1 MTAVADPPVD
11 AVETPAPARPWHRL
25 GLAALLVGSAVLY
38 LWHLSINRYANDFYA
53 AAIQAG
59 SQSWKAWFFGSSD
72 AANSITV
79 DKPPLSL
86 WIPGLVVRVF
96 GLSSWS
102 VLVPQ
107 ALMGVATVA
116 IVSAIGRR
124 IAGPTAGLLA
134 GTAFAL
140 TPVLVV
146 MSRFDNPDTL
156 LVLLLAAAAWA
167 TVRILDDGRLRWA
180 VLAGGLLG
188 LAFLTKQ
195 MQALIIVPAIAVAY
209 LAFAAA
215 PLRRRLIAL
224 LAALAS
230 LVVAA
235 GWWVLIVELWPA
247 DSRPYIGGTQH
258 NSIIEL
264 TIGYNGLG
272 RVTGDEASG
281 IGGAP
286 GGSGAGMGHMLAA
299 FGGHTGPLRMFSSA
313 VGGQIAWLL
322 PAALILGIV
331 AIVLRGRAPRTDP
344 ERAVLV
350 FAWLWLTSNALL
362 MSYMAGIFHPYYT
375 LAFAPPIAILVGV
388 GTVRGWQARRNRWVG
403 GVLVATVILTAIVAV
418 VFLGRT
424 PGFVGWLPWV
434 VVAAAVVAVAALV
447 ADALRP
453 GRAVG
458 VAVMSAA
465 LVAGLAGPVA
475 YSIDTVAT
483 PRIGGLVSAGPATT
497 SFPFARTGSRGPAVP
512 GGAAAARTA
521 RRLFTGEAPPR
532 AVTDLLISG
541 GDRFRWAAA
550 TVSSLSAAGYQLA
563 TQRPVMPIGGF
574 AGSDPSPTLPRF
586 QELVRNGQ
594 IHWFIGGLALFGGR
608 DPDRPSAQ
616 ITQWVTTHFT
626 PRVVDGV
633 TLYDLTAPH
642 GR

>member
-1 MTAVADPPVD
+1 MTAVAD
-11 AVETPAPARPWHRL
+11 APAEAVDTPTPGRSWHRL
-25 GLAALLVGSAVLY
+25 GLVALLVGSAALY
-38 LWHLSINRYANDFYA
+38 LWDLSINRYANDFYA

-86 WIPGLVVRVF
+86 WIPGLAVRVF
-96 GLSSWS
+96 GLDSWA

-116 IVSAIGRR
+116 IVYAIGRR
-124 IAGPTAGLLA
+124 IAGTTAGLLA

-146 MSRFDNPDTL
+146 MSRFDNPDAL
-156 LVLLLAAAAWA
+156 LVLLLTAAAWA

-195 MQALIIVPAIAVAY
+195 MQALIIVPAIAVTY
-209 LAFAAA
+209 LVVAAA
-215 PLRRRLIAL
+215 PLGRRIVVLLTA
-224 LAALAS
+224 LAA

-235 GWWVLIVELWPA
+235 GWWVLVVELWPA
-247 DSRPYIGGTQH
+247 GSRPYIGGTQH

-264 TIGYNGLG
+264 TVGYNGLG

-286 GGSGAGMGHMLAA
+286 GGAGMGHMMAM
-299 FGGHTGPLRMFSSA
+299 FGGETGPLRMFSPA
-313 VGGQIAWLL
+313 VGGQIAWLI
-322 PAALILGIV
+322 PAALILGVV
-331 AIVLRGRAPRTDP
+331 AIALRGRAPRTDP
-344 ERAVLV
+344 ERAALV
-350 FAWLWLTSNALL
+350 FSWLWLTSNALL

-388 GTVRGWQARRNRWVG
+388 GAVRGWQARRRRRVRAS
-403 GVLVATVILTAIVAV
+403 LVTTLIITAVVAV
-418 VFLGRT
+418 VFLRRT
-424 PGFVGWLPWV
+424 PGFVGWLPWLV
-434 VVAAAVVAVAALV
+434 VVAAVVATGALLV
-447 ADALRP
+447 DAVRP
-453 GRAVG
+453 GRRIG
-458 VAVMSAA
+458 VAMVAAA

-497 SFPFARTGSRGPAVP
+497 SFPFARSGSRAPQLP

-532 AVTDLLISG
+532 SVTDLLTAG

-574 AGSDPSPTLPRF
+574 AGSDPAPTLSRF
-586 QELVRNGQ
+586 QHLVRDRE
-594 IHWFIGGLALFGGR
+594 IHWFIGGFALFGGR
-608 DPDRPSAQ
+608 DPDRASAQ
-616 ITQWVTTHFT
+616 ITRWVTTHFT

-633 TLYDLTAPH
+633 TLYDLTAPR